1 MGLARRATAVYSRLG
16 RQWMGPCGPGA
27 CEMID
32 ETNLIAWVLAGIVLA
47 IAFAKIC
54 KRKGDGR

>member
-1 MGLARRATAVYSRLG
+1 
-16 RQWMGPCGPGA
+16 
-27 CEMID
+27 MID